1 MAEKSFKGGVGAQ
14 IPHDSASLHVS
25 GEALYIDD
33 LPEPEKLLHGSIV
46 MSPVAHAKLLSV
58 DSSQALKM
66 AGIVDCIT
74 AAEIPGHNEI
84 GPIFEGEPLLADKIL
99 EYVGQPVA
107 VVAAN
112 SHDQSRRAADLV
124 RLEYSELPP
133 VLSIEEALEKE
144 SFVSKPHTLL
154 KGDPDGALEKSPRKL
169 TGEFKIGG
177 QDHFYLE
184 GQIAMAV
191 PTEGD
196 MLVYSS
202 TQNPT
207 EVQCLVAEC
216 LGVPFHCVTVETRR
230 MGGGFGGKET
240 QPAIMACCAAIL
252 ASRSGRPVK
261 IRLIR
266 DDDMIMTGKR
276 HPFLARYEVGF
287 DEQGRIQALDMTLA
301 CNAGNSADLSSS
313 ILDRALFHSD
323 NTYYLDHCRIRGFAC
338 KTNTVSNTAFR
349 GFGGPQG
356 MLAIENIMDEISR
369 ELGLESLEVRRIN
382 LYGKEERNITPYHQK
397 VEDNIAAEV
406 IEQLVQSSDYHK
418 RRKAIEEFNRSQPII
433 KKGLALSPVK
443 FGISF
448 TTSFLNQAGA
458 LVHIYKD
465 GSIALNHGGT
475 EMGQGLFTK
484 VAQVVAEEFQ
494 VDLER
499 IRITAT
505 HTGKVPNASATAAS
519 SGSDLNGKAA
529 QAAAQTI
536 KARLVSFLS
545 KHFKLPEGEIEFL
558 PNQIK
563 AGSETLSFDEV
574 VNLAYHQR
582 ISLSST
588 GYYST
593 PKIHYDRDRAS
604 GRPFFYY
611 AYGACVSEV
620 SLDTLTGEY
629 KVTRSDILHDVGDSL
644 NPAIDLGQIEGAFIQ
659 GLGWLTMEELWW
671 DETGSLKTHAPST
684 YKIPTCRDIP
694 QDFRVQIKPDS
705 SNREETIYRS
715 KAVGEPPFMLGISV
729 WLALKDA
736 LAYAVGVSG
745 RIALD
750 SPATPEA
757 LLLALED
764 QRKSS

>member
-1 MAEKSFKGGVGAQ
+1 MQDDQIKGGVGTQ
-14 IPHDSASLHVS
+14 ITHDSAALHVS
-25 GEALYIDD
+25 GRALYIDD
-33 LPEPEKLLHGSIV
+33 LPEPERLLHGYIV
-46 MSPVAHAKLLSV
+46 MSPVAHGKLLSIDPSHALELPGVV
-58 DSSQALKM
+58 DFIKAS
-66 AGIVDCIT
+66 D
-74 AAEIPGHNEI
+74 IPGHNEI
-84 GPIFEGEPLLADKIL
+84 GPIFTGEPLLAESVV

-107 VVAAN
+107 VIAAEA
-112 SHDQSRRAADLV
+112 HELACRAADRIQV
-124 RLEYSELPP
+124 HCEELPP
-133 VLSIEEALEKE
+133 VLSIEEALALK
-144 SFVSKPHTLL
+144 SFVSKPHALT
-154 KGDPDGALEKSPRKL
+154 KGDPDKAMLNSPQKL
-169 TGEFKIGG
+169 KGELRIGG

-184 GQIAMAV
+184 GQVAMAI
-191 PTEGD
+191 PFEGE
-196 MLVYSS
+196 MKVFSS

-216 LGVPFHCVTVETRR
+216 LGVPFHTVSVETRR

-252 ASRSGRPVK
+252 ARRNNRPVK
-261 IRLIR
+261 IRVIR

-276 HPFLARYEVGF
+276 HPFLASYEVGF
-287 DEQGRIQALDMTLA
+287 DEQGRILALNMTLA
-301 CNAGNSADLSSS
+301 CNAGNTADLSSS

-323 NTYYLDHCRIRGFAC
+323 NTYFLEHCRIQGYAC

-356 MLAIENIMDEISR
+356 MLAIENIIDEIALA
-369 ELGLESLEVRRIN
+369 LGRDPLEIRQIN
-382 LYGKEERNITPYHQK
+382 LYGVEDRNVTPYHQK
-397 VEDNIAAEV
+397 VEDNISAEL
-406 IEQLVQSSDYHK
+406 IDELVQSSEYHK
-418 RRKAIEEFNRSQPII
+418 RRKEIEEFNRTQPLV
-433 KKGLALSPVK
+433 KKGIALSPVK

-484 VAQVVAEEFQ
+484 VAQVVAQEFC
-494 VDLER
+494 VDVSR
-499 IRITAT
+499 IKITAT
-505 HTGKVPNASATAAS
+505 DTTKVPNASATAAS

-529 QAAAQTI
+529 QDAALMI
-536 KARLVSFLS
+536 KNRLISFLS
-545 KHFKLPEGEIEFL
+545 QHFGVDENAVEFM
-558 PNQIK
+558 PNQVRI
-563 AGSETLSFDEV
+563 GEEILSFDKV
-574 VNLAYHQR
+574 IDLAYHQR

-593 PKIHYDRDRAS
+593 PKIYYDRETAS
-604 GRPFFYY
+604 GHPFYYY

-620 SLDTLTGEY
+620 VLDTLTGEY
-629 KVTRSDILHDVGDSL
+629 KLLRSDILHDVGNSL

-659 GLGWLTMEELWW
+659 GVGWLTMEELWW
-671 DETGSLKTHAPST
+671 DSKGSLKTHAPST

-694 QDFRVQIKPDS
+694 IDFRVQIKPNC

-736 LAYAVGVSG
+736 LGAARNGSG
-745 RIALD
+745 RIRLNA
-750 SPATPEA
+750 PATPEA
-757 LLLALED
+757 LLLAL
-764 QRKSS
+764 QA